1 MRIEVPPGTTL
12 AELTREEHEGR
23 ASELDF
29 CSRNREYGNVC
40 CGTSNWRLLRV
51 RTGRRAEGAEGRG
64 SVPEPLKGDTKPA
77 DNSAPIKVEI
87 TGTAPPGEA
96 VPPVPAGRGSAA
108 SSGASTAAGTGH
120 RRILVLTGAAAAA
133 PSPSPSRRSSSP
145 AAGAHGTHRSPAAR

>member
-1 MRIEVPPGTTL
+1 VRIEVPPGTTL
-12 AELTREEHEGR
+12 PELTREEHEGR

-51 RTGRRAEGAEGRG
+51 RTGRRAEGTEGRG

-77 DNSAPIKVEI
+77 DSSAPIKVKI

-96 VPPVPAGRGSAA
+96 VPPDPADRGSAS
-108 SSGASTAAGTGH
+108 SSGASTGH

-133 PSPSPSRRSSSP
+133 PSPSPSPWRPSSSS